1 MMHRSLVGA
10 RPWRRQRRYGE
21 GDGSDEVVTLS
32 LEYGLLWTGVE
43 MMSEGTADCLCR
55 CTNKEAATISET
67 E

>member
-10 RPWRRQRRYGE
+10 RPWRRWRRYGE
-21 GDGSDEVVTLS
+21 GDGSDEVVTIS
-32 LEYGLLWTGVE
+32 LEYGLMWVRVE
-43 MMSEGTADCLCR
+43 TMSEETADCLCC